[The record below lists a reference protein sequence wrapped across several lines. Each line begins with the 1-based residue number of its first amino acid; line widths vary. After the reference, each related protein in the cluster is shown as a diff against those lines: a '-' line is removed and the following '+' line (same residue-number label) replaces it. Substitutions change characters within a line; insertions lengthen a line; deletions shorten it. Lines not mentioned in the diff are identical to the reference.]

1 MHTIYDKLYIEGIVV
16 DSQSLLLQRA
26 LFDLLA
32 FAIADDKVCIIDKGL
47 LFRNRKYWQ
56 SIDWYSLNRIL
67 ETNDF

>member
-1 MHTIYDKLYIEGIVV
+1 M